1 MKISHRLIALSA
13 FSAAGLLCVAGVSYF
28 AVTSIQ
34 ADLRGLTL
42 QATPL
47 QNKTYEMQERTER
60 LMGSLLRLTLT
71 KGREEVDKA
80 SAAIKTEIAAIDR
93 TAAEITRLDPASHS
107 DSSDFQAAQNDITR
121 AVERR
126 LADETAYRAETE
138 NARAA
143 LQKAEAAIGLTRSN
157 VGDIGI
163 EAGKAADRAQD
174 ASRRLAQATKLALQA
189 QAKLKDIAIVVNEVD
204 AATNRFRLT
213 PLKEK
218 VKAATDSLQRFEV
231 TAGSE
236 DILKETKALA
246 ANLYDAFTHE
256 TNGLMAL
263 RAAVLASKPDAEAN
277 YQKQRK
283 AILVPVEEQSLKL
296 GALTD
301 TVEVQAFKQRQTLE
315 AALRLRN
322 EPGGVVAVSEEVSLG
337 MREMVGGLRL
347 LMLANAPAEATAAEA
362 DIKKLGDKLVTN
374 MNAMRAGVIKMG
386 RPQLGQNIDNALA
399 AMASVTRSVAKVA
412 AAKKSLLASEASMT
426 ASLATLKTVAAQKAS
441 LGEQQV
447 KTIADRQTE
456 VTAAVD
462 RQVDSSLLIIL
473 GIAGVIIV
481 VSGVLSWRTVRSV
494 TRSLDQAVNVAE
506 AVSRGELDPVAPG
519 RSNDETARLLAALGS
534 MVGTLTGVVNNIR
547 NASTAINAGSQEIAS
562 GNRDLSDRTEEQS
575 SSLQRTAASV
585 QQLSGTV
592 KQNADSARQATDLA
606 RSASEVAGR
615 GGKAVGDVVA
625 TMSEI
630 QNSSR
635 RIADIIG
642 VIDGIAFQTNI
653 LALNAAVEAARAG
666 EHGRG
671 FAVVA
676 SEVRSLAQKSAE
688 AAQQIKEIIVASVDR
703 IDVGS
708 VQVQNAGAT
717 MVDIV
722 AQVHQVTE
730 LISVIARASEEQSSS
745 VSQVTSAV
753 TSLDTMTQSNAA
765 LAEQGTAAAATLSRQ
780 ARDLAEAISVFSLS
794 EPGQREAVLA

>member
-34 ADLRGLTL
+34 SDLRGLTL

-60 LMGSLLRLTLT
+60 LMGSLLRLTLA

-80 SAAIKTEIAAIDR
+80 SASIKTEIAAIDR

-107 DSSDFQAAQNDITR
+107 DSSDFQAAQNDITH
-121 AVERR
+121 AVEKR

-157 VGDIGI
+157 VGEIGI

-218 VKAATDSLQRFEV
+218 VKAATDSIQRFEV

-246 ANLYDAFTHE
+246 ASLYDAFTHE

-283 AILVPVEEQSLKL
+283 AILAPVEEQSLKL

-347 LMLANAPAEATAAEA
+347 LMLANTPAEAAAAEA
-362 DIKKLGDKLVTN
+362 DIKKLGDRLVTH
-374 MNAMRAGVIKMG
+374 MNAMRAGVVKMG
-386 RPQLGQNIDNALA
+386 RPQLGQNIDNALT
-399 AMASVTRSVAKVA
+399 AMASVTGSVAKVA
-412 AAKKSLLASEASMT
+412 AAKKSLLASEASMAT
-426 ASLATLKTVAAQKAS
+426 SLATLKTVAAQKAS

-506 AVSRGELDPVAPG
+506 AVSRGELEPVSPG

-547 NASTAINAGSQEIAS
+547 NASTAINAGSEEIAS

-688 AAQQIKEIIVASVDR
+688 AAQQIKAIIVASVDR

-708 VQVQNAGAT
+708 AQVQNAGAT
-717 MVDIV
+717 MADIV
-722 AQVHQVTE
+722 AQVHQVTA
-730 LISVIARASEEQSSS
+730 LISVIARASEEQSYS

-765 LAEQGTAAAATLSRQ
+765 LAEQGTAAAVTLSRQ
-780 ARDLAEAISVFSLS
+780 ARDLAAAIAVFSLS
-794 EPGQREAVLA
+794 EPGQREAVAA